1 MMDATATLSSHP
13 VFVHLRRDDTR
24 WIVREDCTSMATDTL
39 FYMLHHHEH
48 IPNLTLIKENN
59 VRASFFL
66 KPPEAA
72 ADRIFIK
79 RYKQQGWVDRCKH
92 LVLPAKAVAEWRNMQ
107 RFAAC
112 GLPVPRPI
120 ALGIRQTGLM
130 LKDSCLMTEALLAAL
145 PVHEFLD
152 QQFPLLSAERA
163 DAVKKELTVSLARLA
178 ANVHN
183 AGFFYRDLHA
193 GNILIKISTE
203 RDCQLFL
210 IDLHRA
216 WRPFR
221 LLRWMRFQD
230 LAQLWNSVPA
240 LGEHKRLF
248 VEEYLLAS
256 GQRRVAREAFTR
268 KLEAAAR
275 RLEQRR
281 VKSRSKR
288 CLVNSTTFE
297 VHKTARE
304 QYFGRREFGR
314 QTLDA
319 LLQEQAQCLAGGQTG
334 ILKKSENAI
343 LTKHVQGRMLSS
355 PVCVKHYFYRGMKY
369 AVKSAVVKS
378 RALKSWAAGHML
390 LVRGVGTPLPLALL
404 ERKYGPFIYESFLVT
419 EWLADALPLNDYVI
433 NLHNQGLLHEKRE
446 RFIQALAETLRDL
459 HEKGIYHADLKS
471 TNILV
476 RADGPDLWRF
486 YFIDLERVKCTSSLT
501 FRERANNL
509 AQINASVAR
518 CMSVKDRLKFF
529 RVYAKDT
536 QLFKERKKYY
546 QEILKIS
553 RTKNTE
559 PFGVTFT
566 L

>member
-1 MMDATATLSSHP
+1 MTHATAATSSYP
-13 VFVHLRRDDTR
+13 VFLHLHRDDAR
-24 WIVREDCTSMATDTL
+24 WIVREDCVSMVAENL
-39 FYMLHHHEH
+39 FYMLHHYDQFPH
-48 IPNLTLIKENN
+48 LTLIKENN
-59 VRASFFL
+59 VRASFFM
-66 KPPEAA
+66 KPPETAA
-72 ADRIFIK
+72 EQLFIK
-79 RYKQQGWVDRCKH
+79 RYKQQGWVERCKH

-112 GLPVPRPI
+112 GLPVPLPI
-120 ALGIRQTGLM
+120 ARGIRKTGLM
-130 LKDSCLMTEALLAAL
+130 ITDSCLITEALLHTQ
-145 PVHEFLD
+145 PVHEFLE
-152 QQFPLLSAERA
+152 QQLPLYAAERS

-178 ANVHN
+178 ADIHT

-193 GNILIKISTE
+193 GNILIKISAE
-203 RDCQLFL
+203 RGWQLFL

-221 LLRWMRFQD
+221 LLQWMRLRD

-240 LGEHKRLF
+240 LSAHKRLL
-248 VEEYLLAS
+248 VEEYLRAS
-256 GQRRVAREAFTR
+256 GQRRVVPEAFAR
-268 KLEAAAR
+268 KLEIVAQR
-275 RLEQRR
+275 REQRR
-281 VKSRSKR
+281 IKSRSKR

-314 QTLDA
+314 QALEA
-319 LLQEQAQCLAGGQTG
+319 LLQEQARCLAAGHTG
-334 ILKKSENAI
+334 ILRKSENAI
-343 LTKHVQGRMLSS
+343 LTTHEQGHMVPG
-355 PVCVKHYFYRGMKY
+355 PVCVKHYFYRGIKY

-378 RALKSWAAGHML
+378 RALKSWIAGHML
-390 LVRGVGTPLPLALL
+390 LVRGIGTPLPLALL

-419 EWLADALPLNDYVI
+419 EWLADALPLNDFVTH
-433 NLHNQGLLHEKRE
+433 LHNQGLAQEKRE

-476 RADGPDLWRF
+476 RAEGAGVWRF
-486 YFIDLERVKCTSSLT
+486 YFIDLERVKCSRSLT

-529 RVYAKDT
+529 RFYAKDT
-536 QLFKERKKYY
+536 QLFKERKQYY
-546 QEILKIS
+546 REILKIS
-553 RTKNTE
+553 RRKNTE

-566 L
+566 A